1 MKIIELSPEW
11 VAKCHPCQHW
21 PATSRGC
28 TIPEDALDWRG
39 EPDVGKPEV
48 CRYFE
53 KKAA

>member
-1 MKIIELSPEW
+1 MVDLEQSMKQ
-11 VAKCHPCQHW
+11 PCQGCEH
-21 PATSRGC
+21 ARCGGC